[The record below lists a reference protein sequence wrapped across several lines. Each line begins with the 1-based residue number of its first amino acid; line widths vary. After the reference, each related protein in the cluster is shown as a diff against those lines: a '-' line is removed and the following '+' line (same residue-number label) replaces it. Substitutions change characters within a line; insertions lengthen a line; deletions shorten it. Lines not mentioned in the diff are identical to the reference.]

1 MGKATNLAMKIP
13 YMTHNRLCV
22 IPKAGTKPIN
32 KKIPRQSKLSLIIG
46 GTETEK
52 AGNQGV
58 EPGKNLFVNIELI

>member
-13 YMTHNRLCV
+13 YITQNRLWV
-22 IPKAGTKPIN
+22 IPRTETKPIN

-52 AGNQGV
+52 ANA
-58 EPGKNLFVNIELI
+58 K